1 VSTTPERSGPAT
13 THPPGPVL
21 VMGTGAVGGYVGG
34 ALQVA
39 GADVVFVG
47 RPRMLAALRAHGLT
61 LTDIEGRLQKISP
74 RDLVLCEQPPAG
86 LAPCMVLLTVK
97 SGDTASAATALAAVL
112 PAGTPV
118 LSLQNGIGNAAVGQA
133 SAPALQWLSG
143 MVPYNIAEIAPGHL
157 HRGTSGR
164 LAAQDDPAL
173 RALLPRFRGARLGLD
188 LHADLRPV
196 QWGKLLLN
204 LNNPVN
210 ALSGLPLKPQLLD
223 RGYRRVLADLQ
234 SEALRVLKQA
244 GIQPAQVG
252 HVAPRWLPHVLRLPS
267 PIFRRLAQRMLR
279 IDDRARS
286 SMADDL
292 ARGRSPEIDALCG
305 EVVRLAASVGGR
317 APLNAAMVGLMSA
330 PSPARMQADALMRA
344 LRAGSA
350 PAAAQPP
357 SADAAQ

>member
-1 VSTTPERSGPAT
+1 
-13 THPPGPVL
+13 
-21 VMGTGAVGGYVGG
+21 
-34 ALQVA
+34 
-39 GADVVFVG
+39 
-47 RPRMLAALRAHGLT
+47 MLAALRTHGLT
-61 LTDIEGRLQKISP
+61 LTDIDGRLQKIAP
-74 RDLVLCEQPPAG
+74 RELQLFEQPPPG
-86 LAPCMVLLTVK
+86 LAPSLVLLTVK
-97 SGDTASAATALAAVL
+97 SGDTASAAATLAAVL

-133 SAPALQWLSG
+133 AAPGLRWLAG

-173 RALLPRFRGARLGLD
+173 QALKGRFRAARLGLD
-188 LHADLRPV
+188 LHADMRPV

-210 ALSGLPLKPQLLD
+210 ALSGLPLKPQLMD

-234 SEALRVLKQA
+234 SEALRVLRQA

-252 HVAPRWLPHVLRLPS
+252 HVAPRWLPLVLRLPS
-267 PIFRRLAQRMLR
+267 PIFRRLAKRMLR
-279 IDDRARS
+279 MDDRARS

-292 ARGRSPEIDALCG
+292 ARGRAPEIDALCG
-305 EVVRLAASVGGR
+305 EVVRLAASVGGQ

-330 PSPARMQADALMRA
+330 PSPARMQADALLRA
-344 LRAGSA
+344 LRAGVCGDTASVLPSSEP
-350 PAAAQPP
+350 PA
-357 SADAAQ
+357 